1 MAIPRSFLNEDFNS
15 TQPDDRLRWLNQP
28 SLWWIDA
35 SSSTL
40 VVEPDASTDFWRKT
54 HYGFE
59 ADTGH
64 FLYATVPADFVM
76 VAKVKFLPV
85 HQYDQAGLM
94 VRVDGDCWIKTS
106 VEYELDE
113 PPQLGAVVTNA
124 GYSDWSVQDFDR
136 ARHDVWL
143 RISRKSSD
151 FIVEHSDNGQT
162 WKLLRMAHL
171 NVSDEAT
178 ADCGLYACSPK
189 GAGFRAEFD
198 LLRIEHP

>member
-1 MAIPRSFLNEDFNS
+1 M
-15 TQPDDRLRWLNQP
+15 
-28 SLWWIDA
+28 DA
-35 SSSTL
+35 GLSAL
-40 VVEPDASTDFWRKT
+40 VVETDPGTDFWRKT

-59 ADTGH
+59 ADNGH
-64 FLYATVPADFVM
+64 FFYATVPADLVM
-76 VAKVKFLPV
+76 MAKVKFLPV

-94 VRVDGDCWIKTS
+94 VRVDRDCWIKTS

-113 PPQLGAVVTNA
+113 PPRLGAVVTNA

-136 ARHDVWL
+136 ARSDVWL

-151 FIVEHSDNGQT
+151 FIIEHSDNGQT
-162 WKLLRMAHL
+162 WKLIRVAHL
-171 NVSDEAT
+171 NVSEHAK

-198 LLRIEHP
+198 LLRIDCGSIRDWE